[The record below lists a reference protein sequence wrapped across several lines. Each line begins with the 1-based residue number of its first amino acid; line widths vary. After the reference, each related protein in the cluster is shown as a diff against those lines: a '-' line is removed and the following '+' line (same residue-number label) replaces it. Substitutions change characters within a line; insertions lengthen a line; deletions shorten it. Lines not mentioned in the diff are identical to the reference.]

1 MRLFCAVFKHC
12 VAFFLC
18 KLTSHFVPFSS
29 FMKSLII
36 SKLTKDFFGL
46 FFSGTNTVVCQLLL
60 KTWLRSRTTT
70 TVQQFRRIR
79 RLLLKPYDFYNSEMH
94 FPLFFATT
102 ILTLLIQVFS
112 VFFFW
117 WDWDGKAIVIISC
130 SCLLLGLDFHGRM
143 RVVVCQPVDNVENQE
158 ENGEENKEKA
168 VDFSVTCPLLLRGS
182 LLPEDY
188 GWGSSPR
195 PTRMGMKMR
204 LFKAWI
210 PWNELV
216 VNNLFFW

>member
-18 KLTSHFVPFSS
+18 KLTSHFVPFS

-46 FFSGTNTVVCQLLL
+46 FFSGTNTVVCQPLL
-60 KTWLRSRTTT
+60 KTWLLSRTTT

-112 VFFFW
+112 VFF
-117 WDWDGKAIVIISC
+117 
-130 SCLLLGLDFHGRM
+130 LL
-143 RVVVCQPVDNVENQE
+143 
-158 ENGEENKEKA
+158 
-168 VDFSVTCPLLLRGS
+168 
-182 LLPEDY
+182 
-188 GWGSSPR
+188 
-195 PTRMGMKMR
+195 MR
-204 LFKAWI
+204 LRWESHCDHIMLMLVARPGF
-210 PWNELV
+210 PWEDARSSMPTSRQCWKSGRERGRKQGKSGR
-216 VNNLFFW
+216 F